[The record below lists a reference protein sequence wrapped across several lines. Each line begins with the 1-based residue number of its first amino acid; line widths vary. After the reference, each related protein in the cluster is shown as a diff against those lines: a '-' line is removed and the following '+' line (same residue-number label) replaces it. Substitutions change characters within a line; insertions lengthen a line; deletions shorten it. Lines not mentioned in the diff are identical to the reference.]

1 MKKNMVLTYLIL
13 SLIGIGLISGAVLAF
28 VDDMHFRQSAA
39 KITGN
44 IADITSYYDSDG
56 DVHHEVFVT
65 YMFEGERYERVR
77 LSEYNSTMHVGG
89 NIALLCDPENPEK
102 VKTESGIY
110 IAVIVLA
117 IMGISFFGVGTIL
130 LIISIKKRIQ
140 RKYLIENG
148 RVLHATVERIDLN
161 RNISIN
167 SQNPYII
174 YCTWKDEYA
183 DTLYR
188 FKSDNLWTDP
198 SPVFY
203 KGSEIDVCVDA
214 KDFSKYYVDAQQILS
229 QRAFNFKG

>member
-1 MKKNMVLTYLIL
+1 MKKNMVLTIVYLIF
-13 SLIGIGLISGAVLAF
+13 SLIGIGLISVAVLAF
-28 VDDMHFRQSAA
+28 VNDMHFRQSAA
-39 KITGN
+39 RIT
-44 IADITSYYDSDG
+44 
-56 DVHHEVFVT
+56 
-65 YMFEGERYERVR
+65 
-77 LSEYNSTMHVGG
+77 G

-110 IAVIVLA
+110 IGVIVLA

-214 KDFSKYYVDAQQILS
+214 KDFSKYYVDAEQILS
-229 QRAFNFKG
+229 KKVLDFTV